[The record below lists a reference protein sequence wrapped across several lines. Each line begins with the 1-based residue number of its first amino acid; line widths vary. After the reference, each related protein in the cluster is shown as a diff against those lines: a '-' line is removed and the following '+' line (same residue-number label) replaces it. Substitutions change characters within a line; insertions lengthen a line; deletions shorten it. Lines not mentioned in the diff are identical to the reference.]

1 MSEKRRDSR
10 GRILRNGEIQMADGK
25 YRYKYKD
32 LFGETKYAYSWR
44 WIRMTGFRQEGRW
57 NRPCAKKK
65 NR

>member
-32 LFGETKYAYSWR
+32 LFGETKYAYSLR
-44 WIRMTGFRQEGRW
+44 LDKNDRILAGKNLRQ
-57 NRPCAKKK
+57 NP
-65 NR
+65 